1 MAEDDALLVL
11 AQLRE
16 RHLGARARNEGGE
29 RVAQLAEHHARVVAA
44 EPREGERHRGAA
56 RACEGRY

>member
-16 RHLGARARNEGGE
+16 RHLAARARKQGGE
-29 RVAQLAEHHARVVAA
+29 RVAQLAQHHARLVAA
-44 EPREGERHRGAA
+44 EPRVGERHRVAIVGAL
-56 RACEGRY
+56 GV